1 MAKQT
6 TTGGG
11 VRGMSMND
19 LQKELQRREL
29 AARGL
34 LRRRATLAKKLE
46 ELDERLAEMGMSAA
60 GPIGLRTKRARNS
73 MSLVDALHKI
83 LTGKEMGIPQ
93 IIPALAT
100 VGYRSESPNLRT
112 MVNVAL
118 LKKSH
123 FRRVSRGVYTAK
135 PLGKAAAEA

>member
-1 MAKQT
+1 MAKQAT
-6 TTGGG
+6 PGGA
-11 VRGMSMND
+11 VKAMSMAD
-19 LQKELQRREL
+19 LQRELQKRE
-29 AARGL
+29 ASARGL
-34 LRRRATLAKKLE
+34 LRRRAALAKKLE
-46 ELDERLAEMGMSAA
+46 ALDEKLAEMGVTAT
-60 GPIGLRTKRARNS
+60 GIIGGRVKRAKNS

-83 LTGKEMGIPQ
+83 LTGKEMGIPA

-123 FRRVSRGVYTAK
+123 FKRIARGVYTAK
-135 PLGKAAAEA
+135 AQG

>member
-1 MAKQT
+1 MGKQPS
-6 TTGGG
+6 TGGS
-11 VRGMSMND
+11 VRGMSMAE
-19 LQKELQRREL
+19 LQRELQRREQS
-29 AARGL
+29 AKGL

-46 ELDERLAEMGMSAA
+46 ALDEQLAAMGVTAT
-60 GPIGLRTKRARNS
+60 GIIGGRVKRAKNS

-83 LTGKEMGIPQ
+83 LTGKEMGIPA

-123 FRRVSRGVYTAK
+123 FKRIARGVYTAK
-135 PLGKAAAEA
+135 SQG

>member
-1 MAKQT
+1 MAKQASM
-6 TTGGG
+6 GGG
-11 VRGMSMND
+11 LRGLSVNE
-19 LQKELQRREL
+19 LQKELTRREQ

-34 LRRRATLAKKLE
+34 LRRRATLAKRLE
-46 ELDERLAEMGMSAA
+46 LLDAKLAEMGMTSG
-60 GPIGLRTKRARNS
+60 GPIGARTKRAKNA
-73 MSLVDALHKI
+73 MSLVEALHKI

-93 IIPALAT
+93 IIPSLAT

-123 FRRVSRGVYTAK
+123 FKRVARGVYTAK
-135 PLGKAAAEA
+135 AQG